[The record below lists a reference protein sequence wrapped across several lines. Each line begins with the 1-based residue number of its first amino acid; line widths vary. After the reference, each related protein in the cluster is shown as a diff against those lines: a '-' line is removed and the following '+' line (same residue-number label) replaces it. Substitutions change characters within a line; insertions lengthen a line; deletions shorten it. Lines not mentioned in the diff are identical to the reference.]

1 MKFSLQY
8 HFTAF
13 YIKFKGIKKTF
24 SSVPIDFR
32 KLRKGDIHIPRSRFF
47 RRPNVNQFRIANT
60 TITEINKEP
69 SETNLLLFVHG
80 GAFISGPNQLHWD
93 IIKKISKETN
103 QTIWVCDYPKAPEN
117 DIFEISNNLDFVY
130 QKALEKYKSDN
141 IILIGDSVGGT
152 LIMALVQRVI
162 NYKLPTP
169 QKLLLVCPVCD
180 STFQNPAIKA
190 IEEKDIM
197 LSVKGVASA
206 KRLCAGRYDLDNA
219 MISPINASFKNF
231 PTTILYLAENDIT
244 YADQQLLVNKLI
256 SDSVLHKIFLG
267 EGMPHIWPYL
277 PFMPES
283 KIALNHII
291 TEINQKEDKIIPIST
306 LFS

>member
-8 HFTAF
+8 QFTAF
-13 YIKFKGIKKTF
+13 YIRLKGIKKTF
-24 SSVPIDFR
+24 SRSSIDFR
-32 KLRKGDIHIPRSRFF
+32 KIRKEDVHNPPNSFF
-47 RRPNVNQFRIANT
+47 KNASVNQFKIANT
-60 TITEINKEP
+60 TITEIKKD
-69 SETNLLLFVHG
+69 SAETNLLLFVHG
-80 GAFISGPNQLHWD
+80 GAFIAGPNQLHWNV
-93 IIKKISKETN
+93 IKKLSKETK

-130 QKALEKYKSDN
+130 QKALEKFESQN

-152 LIMALVQRVI
+152 LVMALVQRAI
-162 NYKLPTP
+162 NYKWAIP

-180 STFQNPAIKA
+180 STFQNPAINA

-197 LSVKGVASA
+197 LSVKGVLSA
-206 KRLCAGRYDLDNA
+206 KKMCAGRYDLDNT

-231 PTTILYLAENDIT
+231 PSTILYLAEYDIT
-244 YADQQLLVNKLI
+244 YADQQLLVNKLVN
-256 SDSVLHKIFLG
+256 DSVSHKIYLG

-283 KIALNHII
+283 KNALHHIVA
-291 TEINQKEDKIIPIST
+291 EINKFNEPVILGT
-306 LFS
+306 NA

>member
-13 YIKFKGIKKTF
+13 YIKLKGIKKTF
-24 SSVPIDFR
+24 SRSPINFR
-32 KLRKGDIHIPRSRFF
+32 KIRKGDIHIPRSRFF

-60 TITEINKEP
+60 TITEISKEP
-69 SETNLLLFVHG
+69 VETNLLLFVHG
-80 GAFISGPNQLHWD
+80 GAFISGPNQLHWNV
-93 IIKKISKETN
+93 IEKLSKETK

-130 QKALEKYKSDN
+130 QKALEKYESDN

-152 LIMALVQRVI
+152 LIMALVQRAI
-162 NYKLPTP
+162 NYKWAIP

-180 STFQNPAIKA
+180 STFQNPAINA

-206 KRLCAGRYDLDNA
+206 KRMCAGRYDLDNA
-219 MISPINASFKNF
+219 MISSINASFKNF
-231 PTTILYLAENDIT
+231 PTTVLYLAENDIT
-244 YADQQLLVNKLI
+244 YADQQLLVNTLI
-256 SDSVLHKIFLG
+256 KESVSHKIYRG

-283 KIALNHII
+283 KKALNHII
-291 TEINQKEDKIIPIST
+291 AEINKSNEPEILGAD
-306 LFS
+306 

>member
-8 HFTAF
+8 YFTAF
-13 YIKFKGIKKTF
+13 YIKLKGIKKTF
-24 SSVPIDFR
+24 SSSPIDFR
-32 KLRKGDIHIPRSRFF
+32 KIRKGDIHIPQSRFF
-47 RRPNVNQFRIANT
+47 RRPNVNQFKIANT
-60 TITEINKEP
+60 TVTVINKEP
-69 SETNLLLFVHG
+69 VETKLLIFVHG
-80 GAFISGPNQLHWD
+80 GGFISGPNQLHWN
-93 IIKKISKETN
+93 IIEQLSKETK

-130 QKALEKYKSDN
+130 QKALEIYESHN

-152 LIMALVQRVI
+152 LVMALIQRAI
-162 NYKLPTP
+162 NHRWAIP

-180 STFQNPAIKA
+180 SCFQNPEINS

-197 LSVKGVASA
+197 LSVKGVVSA
-206 KRLCAGRYDLDNA
+206 KKMCAGRYDLDNA
-219 MISPINASFKNF
+219 MISPINASFKKF
-231 PTTILYLAENDIT
+231 PTTVLYLAENDIT

-256 SDSVLHKIFLG
+256 KESVSHKIYIG

-291 TEINQKEDKIIPIST
+291 TEINQDEGKVIPISA

>member
-1 MKFSLQY
+1 MKYSLQY

-32 KLRKGDIHIPRSRFF
+32 KLRKDDIHNPHSPFF
-47 RRPNVNQFRIANT
+47 RRPNVNQFKIANT
-60 TITEINKEP
+60 TITEIKNNSTEM
-69 SETNLLLFVHG
+69 NLLIFVHG
-80 GAFISGPNQLHWD
+80 GGFVSGPNQLHWD
-93 IIKKISKETN
+93 VIKKIAKETK

-117 DIFEISNNLDFVY
+117 NILEISNNLDFIY
-130 QKALEKYKSDN
+130 EKALEKYESDN

-152 LIMALVQRVI
+152 LIMALVQRAI
-162 NYKLPTP
+162 NYKWPLP

-180 STFQNPAIKA
+180 SSFQNPAINA

-231 PTTILYLAENDIT
+231 PSIVLYLAENDIT
-244 YADQQLLVNKLI
+244 YPDQQLLINQLT
-256 SDSVLHKIFLG
+256 SDSVSHKIFLG

-283 KIALNHII
+283 KKALNHIVA
-291 TEINQKEDKIIPIST
+291 EINKSNEPEILGAD
-306 LFS
+306 L

>member
-13 YIKFKGIKKTF
+13 YIKLTGIKKTF
-24 SSVPIDFR
+24 SSSPINFR
-32 KLRKGDIHIPRSRFF
+32 KIRKGDIHIPRSRFF
-47 RRPNVNQFRIANT
+47 RRSNVNQFRIANT
-60 TITEINKEP
+60 TITEISKEP
-69 SETNLLLFVHG
+69 VETNLLLFVHG
-80 GAFISGPNQLHWD
+80 GAFISGPNQLHWNV
-93 IIKKISKETN
+93 IEKLSKETK

-130 QKALEKYKSDN
+130 QKALEKYESDN

-152 LIMALVQRVI
+152 LIMALVQRAI
-162 NYKLPTP
+162 NYKWAIP

-180 STFQNPAIKA
+180 STFQNPAINA

-197 LSVKGVASA
+197 LSIKGVASA
-206 KRLCAGRYDLDNA
+206 KRMCAGRYDLDNA

-231 PTTILYLAENDIT
+231 PTTVLYLAENDIT
-244 YADQQLLVNKLI
+244 YADQQLLVNKLTI
-256 SDSVLHKIFLG
+256 HSVSHKIYLG

-283 KIALNHII
+283 KNALHHII
-291 TEINQKEDKIIPIST
+291 AEINQTEGKIIPISS